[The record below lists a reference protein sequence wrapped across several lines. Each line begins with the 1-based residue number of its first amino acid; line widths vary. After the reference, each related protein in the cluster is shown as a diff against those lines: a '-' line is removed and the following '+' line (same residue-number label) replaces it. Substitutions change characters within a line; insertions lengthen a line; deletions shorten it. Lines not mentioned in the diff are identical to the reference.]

1 MNLKRKKDME
11 NKRRDGMIEGKRRNH
26 ERRFSIFFPLPNIMW
41 VGGSADTDGRF
52 CALVVFGLYIQ
63 TSETTLD
70 KESSGE
76 RPAAAAAAT
85 TTKKP
90 SAQFCTHHCL
100 FHYFRFPSNSTEQ
113 KFLMPSPSTTTRRQK
128 MYTKKGRL
136 ASGQKWNEIYTDE
149 DSISTGNRWRLDF
162 RTMSSYKRLTQT
174 IHSKDQL
181 I

>member
-1 MNLKRKKDME
+1 MNLKRKKDIE
-11 NKRRDGMIEGKRRNH
+11 NQRRDGMREGKKRRNH
-26 ERRFSIFFPLPNIMW
+26 ERRFAFFSLANIMW

-76 RPAAAAAAT
+76 GPAAVAAT

-100 FHYFRFPSNSTEQ
+100 FHYFRSPSNSTEQ
-113 KFLMPSPSTTTRRQK
+113 KFLMLRRLPQRGDKRCTQKKGSSSIRAEMERNLHRRRQHIHRES
-128 MYTKKGRL
+128 MTIGL
-136 ASGQKWNEIYTDE
+136 
-149 DSISTGNRWRLDF
+149 
-162 RTMSSYKRLTQT
+162 SYNVFFTRG
-174 IHSKDQL
+174 
-181 I
+181 